1 MHCQYYLSSLT
12 TTTGRGQVAL
22 VHGFSMGGGASLMVP
37 LKFSVV
43 TEKTVSSEK
52 IVLRV
57 LSFFWG
63 LFFINEF
70 EYML

>member
-1 MHCQYYLSSLT
+1 
-12 TTTGRGQVAL
+12 
-22 VHGFSMGGGASLMVP
+22 MGGGASLMVP

-57 LSFFWG
+57 LSFFS
-63 LFFINEF
+63 LVLS
-70 EYML
+70 Y